1 MPWDLEIHNRI
12 IIGFAIGW
20 AYYPEDAEHN
30 WNEITFFLGLISIV
44 IKY

>member
-12 IIGFAIGW
+12 SIGFALGF
-20 AYYPEDAEHN
+20 AYYGRDEEHD
-30 WNEITFFLGLISIV
+30 WSEITLYLGLISIV